1 MGLFDWIL
9 RRNRS
14 DVTIPWSDK
23 YSVGIVEID
32 AQHRRLFELYNQL
45 VEAMYRGESMNVLQ
59 KALDS
64 LIEYVVI
71 HFTTEEQYMQKYGYP
86 EFEEHKRAH
95 TYLRNKTLQIHRE
108 FSEGKP
114 VLTAEV
120 IDFLRNWLKE
130 HVMNMDKKY
139 SKHLK
144 KMGAR

>member
-1 MGLFDWIL
+1 MGLFDWIYK
-9 RRNRS
+9 RHRA
-14 DVTIPWSDK
+14 DITIPWSEK
-23 YSVGIVEID
+23 YSVGIVELD

-45 VEAMYRGESMNVLQ
+45 IEAMYRGESLKVLQ
-59 KALDS
+59 DALNS
-64 LIEYVVI
+64 LIEYVVV
-71 HFTTEEQYMQKYGYP
+71 HFTTEEQYMQKYAYP
-86 EFEEHKRAH
+86 EFDKHKKAH
-95 TYLRNKTLQIHRE
+95 IFLRDKTLQIHRN

-120 IDFLRNWLKE
+120 ITFLRNWLKD